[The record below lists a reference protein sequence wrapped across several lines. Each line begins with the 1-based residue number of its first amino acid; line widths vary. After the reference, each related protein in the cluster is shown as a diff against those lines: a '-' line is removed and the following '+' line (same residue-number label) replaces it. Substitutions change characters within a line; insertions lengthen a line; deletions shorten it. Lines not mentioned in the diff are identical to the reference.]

1 MDIITLKL
9 AQKYYDK
16 RDGERQALYDE
27 IKRAYENGE
36 LQGKGLEIMGVLSD
50 PSELPFPGEPGQSY
64 VIGSDL
70 WVWAGT
76 QWTNVGPFRGP
87 EGPAGL
93 PGTTSWSGL
102 TDKPET
108 FPPEPHTHTLSE
120 ITNAGTAAS
129 KDVGTSAGQIPVI
142 GSNGKLDT
150 SILPAFATPESVQAV
165 QVSADTA
172 KSTIDAHIADEG
184 DPHPQYVAKSSLRN
198 TFQDAAGVIDAP
210 ATANLVAITYDGLAG
225 LMDGRYS
232 AANAS
237 KLAGETAAQIK
248 AGARTLSSA
257 PLVVEVSS
265 SAPESPVNGQI
276 WYDSVNHK
284 FRGYANGAWV

>member
-1 MDIITLKL
+1 M
-9 AQKYYDK
+9 
-16 RDGERQALYDE
+16 
-27 IKRAYENGE
+27 
-36 LQGKGLEIMGVLSD
+36 
-50 PSELPFPGEPGQSY
+50 PY
-64 VIGSDL
+64 VPKTN
-70 WVWAGT
+70 W
-76 QWTNVGPFRGP
+76 QWEDVV
-87 EGPAGL
+87 
-93 PGTTSWSGL
+93 
-102 TDKPET
+102 KPEDMNRIEQGIADAAAVAET
-108 FPPEPHTHTLSE
+108 AQQTATS
-120 ITNAGTAAS
+120 AQQAAS
-129 KDVGTSAGQIPVI
+129 AAQAAAVAAQETADTALLTAQAAGQAAAIAQQTA
-142 GSNGKLDT
+142 N
-150 SILPAFATPESVQAV
+150 AAQAAADAA
-165 QVSADTA
+165 QQTADTA
-172 KSTIDAHIADEG
+172 KNTIDAHLADEG

-198 TFQDAAGVIDAP
+198 TFQDATGVTDAP